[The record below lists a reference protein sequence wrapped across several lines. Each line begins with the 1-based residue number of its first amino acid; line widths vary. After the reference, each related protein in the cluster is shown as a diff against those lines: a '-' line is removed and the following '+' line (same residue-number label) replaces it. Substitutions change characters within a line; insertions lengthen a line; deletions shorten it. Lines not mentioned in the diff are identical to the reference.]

1 MSCIVNYYVTCFVK
15 FTCGLMIIVIIT
27 IIQLDNCDEL
37 KLKWMDSI
45 KNIVDFEEVGRQSG
59 EHWVRSGQRE
69 PQSESAPTTPTVR
82 TYLEKI
88 DDQQINLKNKYNG
101 LKTDEDANIDEM
113 QYKKK
118 TKKMK
123 EASDEWEQLNKNGP
137 LGMLKSEDM
146 TDNKYNTTT
155 ASTSCSSIT
164 GSTTSP
170 RTTGLLS
177 IS

>member
-45 KNIVDFEEVGRQSG
+45 KNIVDIEEVGR
-59 EHWVRSGQRE
+59 RE
-69 PQSESAPTTPTVR
+69 PQPERAPTTPTIR
-82 TYLEKI
+82 MYLEKI